1 MTQTRIKIC
10 GITRPEDARFA
21 AECGAD
27 AIGLVFY
34 AKSSR
39 AVDVGQ
45 ALKCIKSLPPLV
57 TVVGLF
63 VNETA
68 ENIEKI
74 LSEVPIDVLQF
85 HGDET
90 QEFCTSFGRPYLKAL
105 RVRSSDEIALACESY
120 HSARALLLDAWVDGL
135 HGGTGQ
141 TFDWSM
147 AQGTFCV
154 PIVLAG
160 GLNAENVGKAIELLH
175 PAAVDISGGVE
186 SSAGIKSV
194 SRINNFIAAVRS
206 ADLSLNGELK

>member
-10 GITRPEDARFA
+10 GITRPEDARVA
-21 AECGAD
+21 AACGAD

-34 AKSSR
+34 PKSSR
-39 AVDVGQ
+39 AISVAQ
-45 ALKCIKSLPPLV
+45 ALECIKSLPPLV

-68 ENIEKI
+68 ENIERI
-74 LSEVPIDVLQF
+74 LREVPIDVLQF

-90 QEFCTSFGRPYLKAL
+90 EEFCTRFGRPYLKAL
-105 RVRSSDEIALACESY
+105 RVRSSDEIALACDSY
-120 HSARALLLDAWVDGL
+120 RSARALLLDAWVDGV

-141 TFDWSM
+141 TFDWNM
-147 AQGTFCV
+147 AQGTFSV

-160 GLNAENVGKAIELLH
+160 GLNAENVGEAIKLLQ

-186 SSAGIKSV
+186 SSAGVKSESSIKG
-194 SRINNFIAAVRS
+194 FIAAVRS
-206 ADLSLNGELK
+206 ADLSLNR